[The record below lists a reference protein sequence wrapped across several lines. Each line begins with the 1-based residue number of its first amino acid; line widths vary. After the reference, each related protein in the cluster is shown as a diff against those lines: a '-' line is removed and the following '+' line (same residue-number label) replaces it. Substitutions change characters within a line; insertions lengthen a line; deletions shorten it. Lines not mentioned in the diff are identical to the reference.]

1 MPVAVDRAVLLPSE
15 LVTSNASGN
24 VMPPSPNKKVD
35 LEALKSDN
43 AYDENASHP
52 SDLPPLEI

>member
-15 LVTSNASGN
+15 LVPSNASGN
-24 VMPPSPNKKVD
+24 VMPRSPSKNVD
-35 LEALKSDN
+35 PEALKSDN
-43 AYDENASHP
+43 VYDEKRHP